1 MEIDAALT
9 ADLVLV
15 ALHDRD
21 LQQMLGQSDAK
32 VGVAVGRLAA
42 VVSCDTGIPE
52 PRWPP
57 TGC

>member
-32 VGVAVGRLAA
+32 VGAAFDVLAA
-42 VVSCDTGIPE
+42 VLHCSICYE
-52 PRWPP
+52 PH
-57 TGC
+57 

>member
-32 VGVAVGRLAA
+32 VGAAFDVLAA
-42 VVSCDTGIPE
+42 VLHCSICYE
-52 PRWPP
+52 PHQVLFNL
-57 TGC
+57 